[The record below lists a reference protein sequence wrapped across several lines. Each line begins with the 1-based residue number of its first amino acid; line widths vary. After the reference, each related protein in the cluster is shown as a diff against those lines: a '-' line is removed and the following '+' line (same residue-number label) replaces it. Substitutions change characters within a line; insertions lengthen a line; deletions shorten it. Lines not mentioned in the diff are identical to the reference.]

1 MDETREK
8 RITLLVGAEVI
19 DRKQYDKKGLK
30 LTFQDALTQEKY
42 YRTLYLTKKEGP
54 TLIRYFLKV
63 ILDDSNETNQ
73 LLENPNELVKACK
86 SNDHKFFSLDLEDSE
101 QIMNS
106 TGKLFRNV
114 VAISKHQPTFDE
126 KMLYIEK
133 GMINLETE
141 KWEKGITDLEM

>member
-8 RITLLVGAEVI
+8 RITLLVGVEVI

-63 ILDDSNETNQ
+63 ILDDSNKTNQ

-86 SNDHKFFSLDLEDSE
+86 LNDHKFFSLDLNYSVKT
-101 QIMNS
+101 MKN
-106 TGKLFRNV
+106 GKPFKNV
-114 VAISKHQPTFDE
+114 IAISEHQATFDE

-141 KWEKGITDLEM
+141 KGIADLEM